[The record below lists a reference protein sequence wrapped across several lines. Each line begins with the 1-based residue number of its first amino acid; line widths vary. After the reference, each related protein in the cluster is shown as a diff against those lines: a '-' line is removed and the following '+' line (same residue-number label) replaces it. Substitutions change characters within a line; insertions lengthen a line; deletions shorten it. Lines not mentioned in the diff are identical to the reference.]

1 MSTYIINIIYTHTK
15 KNKDYAI
22 IIIIFIRI
30 LTVFV
35 VVSYKILRLYLMI
48 LSCDGIKDEIP
59 ILS

>member
-15 KNKDYAI
+15 KNKEYA

-48 LSCDGIKDEIP
+48 LSCDGIKNEIP